1 MLDSIMVI
9 NNASLP
15 LFSYDRFAPKNELV
29 TEDEMLQSSFFSA
42 IINFS
47 AQLKADELKYI
58 AFDKRSFVLRK
69 QSDVTVIF
77 SKYSQINEVDLPAL
91 EETIKQTAN
100 YLVKMLEQ
108 EGLLKDN
115 PLLKE
120 DSLRK
125 ILENFSKYLL
135 DNGIIIDANYDFD
148 PLYTQRKYRKFI
160 FKSMGYEPGKCNI
173 GPLERQKRLAV
184 GMAGFIVT
192 LLTLWLMITFGVQK
206 ELRLLLF
213 FPLMWSFIGFYQYF
227 FRFCVANGLA
237 KKAVMR

>member
-1 MLDSIMVI
+1 
-9 NNASLP
+9 
-15 LFSYDRFAPKNELV
+15 
-29 TEDEMLQSSFFSA
+29 
-42 IINFS
+42 
-47 AQLKADELKYI
+47 
-58 AFDKRSFVLRK
+58 
-69 QSDVTVIF
+69 
-77 SKYSQINEVDLPAL
+77 
-91 EETIKQTAN
+91 
-100 YLVKMLEQ
+100 
-108 EGLLKDN
+108 
-115 PLLKE
+115 
-120 DSLRK
+120 
-125 ILENFSKYLL
+125 LL